1 MNADRVMAAITEKFS
16 TQMGHTLDRVVVV
29 GGGVVVYGMTIPRA
43 RHKDGGATL
52 GGGGGEGWSGK

>member
-1 MNADRVMAAITEKFS
+1 MAAITEKFS